1 MSTDATRAS
10 TSSDV
15 DETTRADLAT
25 LREVVEALAPL
36 DRRAGSPDE
45 RDAAAWIAQ
54 RLERTG
60 ASARVEEEPFLD
72 GYAWL
77 LAPLVVISALAGGLA
92 LTGRGRRLAAAAA
105 ALAAAAIAD
114 DVSNGTRVWRR
125 AVRRPRPT
133 WNVVAETGDKVA
145 ERTLVVLA
153 HHDAAPTGR
162 VFDQSLQRWL
172 AERFP
177 GLIERLDTSLP
188 LWWPIV
194 GGPALVA
201 LGAATGRRGLTAAG
215 TAMAL
220 LATAAGFDIARS
232 PVVPGANDNLSA
244 VAALVDLAERL
255 RTRPV
260 PGMRVLLVSCGAEE
274 VLQGGIYGFA
284 ARHFPTLD
292 RERTWMLN
300 LDTVGSP
307 ALILIEGEGPFVME
321 DYFDKR
327 FRDLISRAAEDA
339 GLPIRRGMRARASSD
354 AVIPSRAGYPTAMLS
369 SWDRYKCLSNYHLMS
384 DTPENLCYQTV
395 ARAVTIV
402 EAVARRLAQ
411 TA

>member
-1 MSTDATRAS
+1 MSAGSIRIDADPPTR
-10 TSSDV
+10 
-15 DETTRADLAT
+15 ENLPT
-25 LREVVEALAPL
+25 LHEVVETLARL
-36 DRRAGSPDE
+36 DRRAGSSDE
-45 RDAAAWIAQ
+45 RDAAVWIAE
-54 RLERTG
+54 RLERAG
-60 ASARVEEEPFLD
+60 APARVQEELFLD

-77 LAPLVVISALAGGLA
+77 LAPLVVTSALAGGLLLA
-92 LTGRGRRLAAAAA
+92 GRGRRLATAAA
-105 ALAAAAIAD
+105 ALAAAAIVD
-114 DVSNGTRVWRR
+114 DVSNGARFWRK

-133 WNVVAETGDKVA
+133 WNVVADTSDEA
-145 ERTLVVLA
+145 AQRTLVILA

-162 VFDQSLQRWL
+162 VFDQSFQRWL

-177 GLIERLDTSLP
+177 GLIERRDTSLP

-201 LGAATGRRGLTAAG
+201 LGGLTGRRGLSAAG
-215 TAMAL
+215 TALAL
-220 LATAAGFDIARS
+220 LAAAAGFDVARS

-244 VAALVDLAERL
+244 VAALVELAERL
-255 RTRPV
+255 RAQPV

-300 LDTVGSP
+300 LDTIGSP
-307 ALILIEGEGPFVME
+307 ELLLIEGEGPFVME
-321 DYFDKR
+321 DYFDRR
-327 FRDLISRAAEDA
+327 FRDLICRAAEDA
-339 GLPIRRGMRARASSD
+339 GLPLRRGIRSRASSD
-354 AVIPSRAGYPTAMLS
+354 SVIPSRAGYPTAMLS

-384 DTPENLCYQTV
+384 DTPENLCYETV
-395 ARAVTIV
+395 SRAVTIA

-411 TA
+411 AA